1 MKILVTGAKG
11 FVGSNLTTYL
21 ERGYNDLQIASVR
34 YFPEQKFDFTED
46 VIVHLAGKAH
56 DLKKVSKPS
65 DYYEANFEL
74 TRQLFDCFLKSD
86 ASVFIFLSSVKA
98 VTDEANGILTE
109 NMVPNPATHYGISK
123 RKAEEYILS
132 KTLAAGKR
140 VYILRP
146 CMIHG
151 PENKGNLNL
160 LYNLVSKNF
169 PWPLG
174 AFENQRSFLS
184 IENLCFIMNELLEN
198 KDIPSGIYQ
207 VADDESISTNELIQ
221 IIETTLGKK
230 SNILKISPWA
240 IKKIARIGDFL
251 HLPLNSERLKKLT
264 ESYVVSNEKI
274 KKALQKDLPISTKN
288 GLIKTIKSFGK
299 GELK

>member
-1 MKILVTGAKG
+1 MKITITGASG
-11 FVGSNLTTYL
+11 FLGINLQSYL
-21 ERGYNDLQIASVR
+21 KESYLIHPISLRYNPDQEIKVDTDA
-34 YFPEQKFDFTED
+34 
-46 VIVHLAGKAH
+46 VIHLSGKAH

-98 VTDEANGILTE
+98 VTDEVDGILTE
-109 NMVPNPATHYGISK
+109 NIVPNPVTHYGISK

-132 KTLAAGKR
+132 KTLTTGKR

-151 PENKGNLNL
+151 PGNKGNLNL

-174 AFENQRSFLS
+174 SFDNRRSFLS
-184 IENLCFIMNELLEN
+184 VENICFLIDELLKNEN
-198 KDIPSGIYQ
+198 IPSGIYH
-207 VADDESISTNELIQ
+207 VADDESLSTNELIQ
-221 IIETTLGKK
+221 IIETSLGKK
-230 SNILKISPWA
+230 SNILKISPLA
-240 IKKIARIGDFL
+240 VKKIARIGDFL

-264 ESYVVSNEKI
+264 DSYVVSNEKI
-274 KKALQKDLPISTKN
+274 KKALQKELPISTKN

-299 GELK
+299 GN

>member
-1 MKILVTGAKG
+1 
-11 FVGSNLTTYL
+11 
-21 ERGYNDLQIASVR
+21 
-34 YFPEQKFDFTED
+34 
-46 VIVHLAGKAH
+46 
-56 DLKKVSKPS
+56 
-65 DYYEANFEL
+65 
-74 TRQLFDCFLKSD
+74 
-86 ASVFIFLSSVKA
+86 
-98 VTDEANGILTE
+98 
-109 NMVPNPATHYGISK
+109 
-123 RKAEEYILS
+123 
-132 KTLAAGKR
+132 
-140 VYILRP
+140 
-146 CMIHG
+146 
-151 PENKGNLNL
+151 
-160 LYNLVSKNF
+160 LVSKNF

-221 IIETTLGKK
+221 LIETTLGKK